1 MKAYILVA
9 WALVIGLSLPA
20 MAQQSPHRYVAF
32 FNYSEAAVKAMTE
45 TPQDRA
51 AQAAE
56 LAESFGGKM
65 EAAYWFPAGSDYDGM
80 VIWTFQDVVSEEAL
94 GLFARATGNFTRIK
108 SLFAD
113 DWRGVQGRDG
123 EGQECEDELHPA
135 NINQAI
141 TRSKANKKRPPVRG
155 GKQGGLVKE
164 TPGMG

>member
-1 MKAYILVA
+1 MKAHTLVA
-9 WALVIGLSLPA
+9 SALVIGLSLPA

-80 VIWTFQDVVSEEAL
+80 VIWTFPDVVSEEAL
-94 GLFARATGNFTRIK
+94 GSVRQSYGQLIK
-108 SLFAD
+108 SLS
-113 DWRGVQGRDG
+113 VMTG
-123 EGQECEDELHPA
+123 EEF
-135 NINQAI
+135 
-141 TRSKANKKRPPVRG
+141 KAAMEKAKNVKTSYTPPTST
-155 GKQGGLVKE
+155 KQ
-164 TPGMG
+164 